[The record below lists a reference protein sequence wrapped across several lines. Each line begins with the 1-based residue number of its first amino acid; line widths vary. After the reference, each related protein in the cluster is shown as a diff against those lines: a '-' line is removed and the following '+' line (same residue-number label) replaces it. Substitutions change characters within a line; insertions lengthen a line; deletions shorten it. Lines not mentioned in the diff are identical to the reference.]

1 MKVMGPKGAPYLI
14 EVDDKVHERSLSMI
28 KNKLSTIVLYSER
41 EISLSSLKSKSL
53 KMSLI

>member
-1 MKVMGPKGAPYLI
+1 MGSKGATYLI